1 MKKDRKKYMKDYLL
15 QWRFKNKEWIKI
27 HNKELVDSGYFKKWR
42 KDNKESVSL
51 SERKHRKKYKIE
63 ILLKNKKRQERLK
76 ELLGSH
82 TLTDW
87 VFLKAKYKQRCAI
100 CSKRKKLTKDHIIPI
115 WEKNSSNDIMNIRPL
130 CGSCN
135 SSEGAKY
142 QNSNKGRF
150 NNVNRK
156 NTMAPAKKQRISGKQ
171 KKVTSPNK
179 KNTSAPS
186 LPKVKKFR

>member
-1 MKKDRKKYMKDYLL
+1 MKDYLL
-15 QWRFKNKEWIKI
+15 QWRYKNKEWIRI
-27 HNKELVDSGYFKKWR
+27 HNKELVDSGYFKKW
-42 KDNKESVSL
+42 KKNNKESTSL
-51 SERKHRKKYKIE
+51 SERKHRKKYRTE
-63 ILLKNKKRQERLK
+63 ILIKNKKRQERLK

-87 VFLKAKYKQRCAI
+87 VFLKAIYKQKCAI
-100 CSKRKKLTKDHIIPI
+100 CRKKKKLTKDHIIPI

-150 NNVNRK
+150 NNLNSK
-156 NTMAPAKKQRISGKQ
+156 NTMAPAKKQRISGQQ
-171 KKVTSPNK
+171 KKGTPPNK
-179 KNTSAPS
+179 KNKSAPS